1 MRCGVLH
8 RLLVLTFAAAILY
21 GGGYAFASEAA
32 AAPLPGDAVT
42 AAVPG
47 DAVTAPAIPPPPL
60 APPVPLAPDATGTPQ
75 SGSAPPATATP
86 TQGEPQVPH
95 IALLLPLESP
105 SFSRHAEA
113 VRNGFLA
120 AAKVQR
126 SAPLPLRVY
135 GVGDD
140 DRSAVETYRRALENG
155 ARLVVGPLTRNGV
168 SAVADSAL
176 VIVPT
181 IALNVPDRVV
191 AGQRDLYVLS
201 LHAESEARQVAQ
213 LAWQEGKQNAMTL
226 NADAPLLRRIHQ
238 AFVEEF
244 TRLGGKIV
252 AEYAFSPEQTELAR
266 IRQGAGMGVADMAFL
281 ALDYRRA
288 RLARA
293 YLGTLALYATS
304 HVYPGNT
311 GPLGG
316 FDLANIRF
324 LDMPWLLQPDHPA
337 VMVYPRQDYRDPD
350 LDRLYA
356 LGIDAFRVTN
366 EMLSGKPVT
375 TLDGVI
381 GRLRLGPDHHFA
393 RTLTAAQFSDGKLR
407 ITGETREPR

>member
-8 RLLVLTFAAAILY
+8 RLPVVTFAAAVLY
-21 GGGYAFASEAA
+21 GGGYAFASEAVA
-32 AAPLPGDAVT
+32 AS
-42 AAVPG
+42 VPG
-47 DAVTAPAIPPPPL
+47 EAVTAPARTPPPL
-60 APPVPLAPDATGTPQ
+60 EAPLPLPPDPRGAEPPK
-75 SGSAPPATATP
+75 SAPAARAAPGQA
-86 TQGEPQVPH
+86 ESQVPH

-105 SFSRHAEA
+105 SFSKHAEA

-126 SAPLPLRVY
+126 SAPLPLRIY
-135 GVGDD
+135 AVGDD
-140 DRSAVETYRRALENG
+140 ERSAVDNYRRALENG

-181 IALNVPDRVV
+181 IALNVPDRAV

-213 LAWQEGKQNAMTL
+213 LAWQEGRQNAITL
-226 NADAPLLRRIHQ
+226 HAGTPLFRRIHQ

-244 TRLGGKIV
+244 ARLGGRIV
-252 AEYAFSPEQTELAR
+252 AEYAFSSDQAELSR
-266 IRQGAGMGVADMAFL
+266 IKQAAGLGVADMAFF
-281 ALDYRRA
+281 ALDFSRA

-293 YLGTLALYATS
+293 YLGSLELYATS

-311 GPLGG
+311 SPLRG

-350 LDRLYA
+350 LDRFYA
-356 LGIDAFRVTN
+356 LGIDAFRVTQ
-366 EMLSGKPVT
+366 ELLSGKPVT

-381 GRLRLGPDHHFA
+381 GRLTLRADHQFS

-407 ITGETREPR
+407 ITGEAREQR

>member
-1 MRCGVLH
+1 MPRGVLH
-8 RLLVLTFAAAILY
+8 RLLVVTFAAAILY
-21 GGGYAFASEAA
+21 GGGYAFASETVTAPA
-32 AAPLPGDAVT
+32 GKEAITSPARTPPPLAAPLP
-42 AAVPG
+42 
-47 DAVTAPAIPPPPL
+47 
-60 APPVPLAPDATGTPQ
+60 LAPDGGNAVPPK
-75 SGSAPPATATP
+75 SAPAGEAAPA
-86 TQGEPQVPH
+86 QGEPRVAH

-126 SAPLPLRVY
+126 SAPLPLRIY
-135 GVGDD
+135 AVGDD
-140 DRSAVETYRRALENG
+140 DRSVVENYRSALENG

-181 IALNVPDRVV
+181 LALNVPDRVV

-201 LHAESEARQVAQ
+201 LHAEAEARQVAQ
-213 LAWQEGKQNAMTL
+213 LAWQEGRQNAITL
-226 NADAPLLRRIHQ
+226 SAASPLLKRINQ

-252 AEYAFSPEQTELAR
+252 AEYAFSPEQAELAR
-266 IRQGAGMGVADMAFL
+266 LKQGTGLGVADMVFL

-293 YLGTLALYATS
+293 YLGNLALYATS
-304 HVYPGNT
+304 QVYPGNT

-316 FDLANIRF
+316 FDLANVRF

-356 LGIDAFRVTN
+356 LGIDAFRVTQ
-366 EMLSGKPVT
+366 EMLSGRPVT

-381 GRLRLGPDHHFA
+381 GRLSLGADHQFS
-393 RTLTAAQFSDGKLR
+393 RTLTAAQFTDGKLR
-407 ITGETREPR
+407 ITGESRESR

>member
-8 RLLVLTFAAAILY
+8 RLPVVTLAAAILY
-21 GGGYAFASEAA
+21 GGGYAFASEA
-32 AAPLPGDAVT
+32 VT
-42 AAVPG
+42 APASG
-47 DAVTAPAIPPPPL
+47 AAVTAPAATPPPL
-60 APPVPLAPDATGTPQ
+60 EAPVPLAPDARGAAPP
-75 SGSAPPATATP
+75 GSAPTGDTAPA
-86 TQGEPQVPH
+86 QGEPKVPH

-105 SFSRHAEA
+105 SFSKHAEA

-120 AAKVQR
+120 AAKVQK
-126 SAPLPLRVY
+126 SAPLPLRIY
-135 GVGDD
+135 AVGDD
-140 DRSAVETYRRALENG
+140 ERSAVDNYRRALDNG

-181 IALNVPDRVV
+181 LALNVPDRVV

-213 LAWQEGKQNAMTL
+213 LAWQDGRQNVITVSA
-226 NADAPLLRRIHQ
+226 ASPLLKRIHQ

-244 TRLGGKIV
+244 KRLGGKVV
-252 AEYAFSPEQTELAR
+252 AEYGFSSDQAELNR
-266 IRQGAGMGVADMAFL
+266 IRQAAGMGVADMVFL
-281 ALDYRRA
+281 ALDYSRA

-311 GPLGG
+311 GALGG
-316 FDLANIRF
+316 FDLANVRF

-350 LDRLYA
+350 LDRFYA
-356 LGIDAFRVTN
+356 LGIDAFRVTQ
-366 EMLSGKPVT
+366 EMLSGNPVT
-375 TLDGVI
+375 TIDGVI
-381 GRLRLGPDHHFA
+381 GRLTLRADHQFQ
-393 RTLTAAQFSDGKLR
+393 RVLTAAQFSDGKLQDHGR
-407 ITGETREPR
+407 GP

>member
-8 RLLVLTFAAAILY
+8 RLLVVTFAAAILY
-21 GGGYAFASEAA
+21 GGGYAFASQAVGAPAA
-32 AAPLPGDAVT
+32 GE
-42 AAVPG
+42 
-47 DAVTAPAIPPPPL
+47 AVTAPARTPPGL
-60 APPVPLAPDATGTPQ
+60 DAPVPLAPDGHRAEPA
-75 SGSAPPATATP
+75 GSAPAAKPAPAT
-86 TQGEPQVPH
+86 GEPQVPH

-105 SFSRHAEA
+105 SFSKHAEA

-126 SAPLPLRVY
+126 SAPLPLRIYAVS
-135 GVGDD
+135 DD
-140 DRSAVETYRRALENG
+140 ERSVVENYRRALENG

-168 SAVADSAL
+168 SAVVDSAM

-181 IALNVPDRVV
+181 LALNVPERTV

-213 LAWQEGKQNAMTL
+213 LAWQDGRQNAITVT
-226 NADAPLLRRIHQ
+226 ADSPLLKRINQ

-244 TRLGGKIV
+244 TRLGGKIA
-252 AEYAFSPEQTELAR
+252 AEYAFSQEQAELAR
-266 IRQGAGMGVADMAFL
+266 MKQGAGLGVADMAFL

-288 RLARA
+288 RIARA
-293 YLGTLALYATS
+293 YLGALALYATS
-304 HVYPGNT
+304 HVYPGNV

-316 FDLANIRF
+316 FDLANVHF

-350 LDRLYA
+350 LDRFYA
-356 LGIDAFRVTN
+356 LGIDAFRVTQ
-366 EMLSGKPVT
+366 EMLSGKPIT

-381 GRLRLGPDHHFA
+381 GRLTLGADHQFS
-393 RTLTAAQFSDGKLR
+393 RTLTAAQFSEGKIR
-407 ITGETREPR
+407 ITGEPREPR

>member
-8 RLLVLTFAAAILY
+8 RLLVVTFAAAILY
-21 GGGYAFASEAA
+21 GGGYAFASEA
-32 AAPLPGDAVT
+32 
-42 AAVPG
+42 
-47 DAVTAPAIPPPPL
+47 VTAPARTPPPL
-60 APPVPLAPDATGTPQ
+60 GAPVPLAPDAASAQQP
-75 SGSAPPATATP
+75 GSAPAAKAAPAQA
-86 TQGEPQVPH
+86 EPQVPH

-105 SFSRHAEA
+105 SFARHAEA

-120 AAKVQR
+120 AAKVQG
-126 SAPLPLRVY
+126 SAPLPLRIY

-140 DRSAVETYRRALENG
+140 ERSAVESYRRALENG

-181 IALNVPDRVV
+181 IALNVPDRAV

-213 LAWQEGKQNAMTL
+213 LAWQEGKQNAITL
-226 NADAPLLRRIHQ
+226 HVGSPLLKRIHQ

-252 AEYAFSPEQTELAR
+252 AEYAFSSEQAELAR
-266 IRQGAGMGVADMAFL
+266 IKQAAGMGVADMAFL

-293 YLGTLALYATS
+293 YLGVLALYATS

-337 VMVYPRQDYRDPD
+337 VMIYPRQDYRDPD

-356 LGIDAFRVTN
+356 LGIDAFRVAQ

-381 GRLRLGPDHHFA
+381 GRLRLGADHHFA
-393 RTLTAAQFSDGKLR
+393 RTMTAAQFSDGKLR
-407 ITGETREPR
+407 ITGEVREPR

>member
-1 MRCGVLH
+1 
-8 RLLVLTFAAAILY
+8 
-21 GGGYAFASEAA
+21 
-32 AAPLPGDAVT
+32 
-42 AAVPG
+42 
-47 DAVTAPAIPPPPL
+47 
-60 APPVPLAPDATGTPQ
+60 
-75 SGSAPPATATP
+75 
-86 TQGEPQVPH
+86 
-95 IALLLPLESP
+95 
-105 SFSRHAEA
+105 
-113 VRNGFLA
+113 
-120 AAKVQR
+120 VQR
-126 SAPLPLRVY
+126 SAPLPLRIY

-140 DRSAVETYRRALENG
+140 ERSVVDNYRRALENG

-213 LAWQEGKQNAMTL
+213 LAWQEGKQNAITL
-226 NADAPLLRRIHQ
+226 QAGSPLLKRIHQ

-244 TRLGGKIV
+244 TRLGGRIA
-252 AEYAFSPEQTELAR
+252 AEYSFSSEQAELAR
-266 IRQGAGMGVADMAFL
+266 IKQAAGTGVADMAFL

-293 YLGTLALYATS
+293 YLGALALYATS

-337 VMVYPRQDYRDPD
+337 VMIYPRQDFRDPD

-356 LGIDAFRVTN
+356 LGIDAFRVTH

-381 GRLRLGPDHHFA
+381 GRLRLGADHHFA
-393 RTLTAAQFSDGKLR
+393 RTLTAAQFSDGKLK
-407 ITGETREPR
+407 ITGEAREPR

>member
-1 MRCGVLH
+1 VP
-8 RLLVLTFAAAILY
+8 
-21 GGGYAFASEAA
+21 
-32 AAPLPGDAVT
+32 APARTHDE
-42 AAVPG
+42 
-47 DAVTAPAIPPPPL
+47 AVTAPARTAPPL
-60 APPVPLAPDATGTPQ
+60 EAPLPLPPGSRGAGAEPPK
-75 SGSAPPATATP
+75 SAPAAKSAPGQT
-86 TQGEPQVPH
+86 EPQVAH

-126 SAPLPLRVY
+126 SAPLPLRIY
-135 GVGDD
+135 AVGDD
-140 DRSAVETYRRALENG
+140 ERSAVDNYRRALENG

-168 SAVADSAL
+168 SAVVDSAL

-213 LAWQEGKQNAMTL
+213 LAWQDGRQNTITL
-226 NADAPLLRRIHQ
+226 HAGTPLFRRIHQ

-244 TRLGGKIV
+244 TRLGGRIV
-252 AEYAFSPEQTELAR
+252 AEYAFSSDQAELSR
-266 IRQGAGMGVADMAFL
+266 IKQAAGLGVADMAFF
-281 ALDYRRA
+281 ALDFSRA

-293 YLGTLALYATS
+293 YLGSLALYATS
-304 HVYPGNT
+304 HVYPGNA

-316 FDLANIRF
+316 FDLANVRF

-350 LDRLYA
+350 LDRFYA
-356 LGIDAFRVTN
+356 LGIDAFRVTQ
-366 EMLSGKPVT
+366 ELLSGKPVT
-375 TLDGVI
+375 TLDGVS
-381 GRLRLGPDHHFA
+381 GRLTLRADHQFT

-407 ITGETREPR
+407 ITGEARDPR

>member
-8 RLLVLTFAAAILY
+8 RLLVVTFAAAILY
-21 GGGYAFASEAA
+21 GGGYAFASEA
-32 AAPLPGDAVT
+32 
-42 AAVPG
+42 
-47 DAVTAPAIPPPPL
+47 VTAPANLPPPL
-60 APPVPLAPDATGTPQ
+60 EAPVPLSPDGRAGEPPA
-75 SGSAPPATATP
+75 SAPAGTAQP
-86 TQGEPQVPH
+86 GQGEPQVAH
-95 IALLLPLESP
+95 IALLLPLDSP
-105 SFSRHAEA
+105 SFARHAEA
-113 VRNGFLA
+113 VKNGFLA

-126 SAPLPLRVY
+126 SAPLPLRIY
-135 GVGDD
+135 AIGDD
-140 DRSAVETYRRALENG
+140 ERSAVDNYRRALDNG

-168 SAVADSAL
+168 SAIADSAL
-176 VIVPT
+176 VVVPT
-181 IALNVPDRVV
+181 LALNVPDRVV

-201 LHAESEARQVAQ
+201 LHAEAEARQVAQ
-213 LAWQEGKQNAMTL
+213 LAWQDGKQNAITL
-226 NADAPLLRRIHQ
+226 HAGSPLLKRIHQ

-252 AEYAFSPEQTELAR
+252 AEYAFSPEQAELAR
-266 IRQGAGMGVADMAFL
+266 IRQAAGMGVADMVFL

-288 RLARA
+288 RVARA
-293 YLGTLALYATS
+293 YLGALALYATS

-356 LGIDAFRVTN
+356 LGIDAFRVTQ

-381 GRLRLGPDHHFA
+381 GRLRLGADHHFA
-393 RTLTAAQFSDGKLR
+393 RTLTAAQFSDGKIR
-407 ITGETREPR
+407 ITGEVREPR

>member
-1 MRCGVLH
+1 MLRGALH
-8 RLLVLTFAAAILY
+8 RLLVITFAAAILY
-21 GGGYAFASEAA
+21 GGGYAFASEA
-32 AAPLPGDAVT
+32 VT
-42 AAVPG
+42 APAPRE
-47 DAVTAPAIPPPPL
+47 AVTAPARTPPPL
-60 APPVPLAPDATGTPQ
+60 AAPVPLAPD
-75 SGSAPPATATP
+75 GSSAQPATPAP
-86 TQGEPQVPH
+86 AAKPAPAQGEPQVPH
-95 IALLLPLESP
+95 IALLLPLESKL
-105 SFSRHAEA
+105 FARHAEA

-126 SAPLPLRVY
+126 SAPLPLRIY
-135 GVGDD
+135 PVGDD
-140 DRSAVETYRRALENG
+140 ERSAVESYRRALENG
-155 ARLVVGPLTRNGV
+155 ARLVVGPLTRDGV

-181 IALNVPDRVV
+181 IALNVPDRTV

-213 LAWQEGKQNAMTL
+213 LAWQEGKQNALTL
-226 NADAPLLRRIHQ
+226 QAGSPLMKRIHQ

-252 AEYAFSPEQTELAR
+252 AEYAFSPEQAELSR
-266 IRQGAGMGVADMAFL
+266 IRQAAGMGVADMVFL
-281 ALDYRRA
+281 ALDYSRA

-311 GPLGG
+311 TGPLGG
-316 FDLANIRF
+316 FDLANVRF

-337 VMVYPRQDYRDPD
+337 VMIYPRQDYRDPD
-350 LDRLYA
+350 LDRFYA
-356 LGIDAFRVTN
+356 LGIDAFRVTQ

-381 GRLRLGPDHHFA
+381 GRLRLNADHHFA

-407 ITGETREPR
+407 ITGEAREPR